1 MHADINTRELKQN
14 CLNIQR
20 AAYEVHVRVTLIHIY
35 KHTQTQMSEPIFRYD
50 YNWSQPVL
58 LGQES

>member
-50 YNWSQPVL
+50 YN
-58 LGQES
+58 